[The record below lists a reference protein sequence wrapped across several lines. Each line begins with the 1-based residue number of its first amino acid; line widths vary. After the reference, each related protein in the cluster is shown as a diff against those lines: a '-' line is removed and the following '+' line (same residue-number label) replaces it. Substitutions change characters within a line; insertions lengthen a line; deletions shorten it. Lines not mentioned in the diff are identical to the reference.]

1 METKNVEMGSIM
13 AFCVKSLKDIAS
25 NIKIY
30 EKSVPANFVSP
41 SLYFPQPS
49 VSGASASLSSFKNIC
64 VWNIKVFDSD
74 KAKAFQL
81 AEAIRRAF
89 YSRKLIIPVVKAEDG
104 AESGF
109 LIRLKSVDIRDGDE
123 FSKSLVINWN
133 SYERYQTETKAVL
146 NDDNPLQINGGMKN
160 G

>member
-30 EKSVPANFVSP
+30 EKSVPVNFISP
-41 SLYFPQPS
+41 SLYFPQPT
-49 VSGASASLSSFKNIC
+49 VSGASASLSSFRNVC
-64 VWNIKVFDSD
+64 VWNIKVFDTD
-74 KAKAFQL
+74 KAKAFQI
-81 AEAIRRAF
+81 AEAIRNAF
-89 YSRKLIIPVVKAEDG
+89 YSRRLIIPILKPDG
-104 AESGF
+104 IESGF
-109 LIRLKSVDIRDGDE
+109 FIRLKSVDIRDNDE